1 LNDAAQTPL
10 NTIYE
15 FKAIPNRERYYSN
28 DSAYGVYTFRT
39 FSELPYAN
47 KDPYDLEVL
56 DKTYSE
62 VYSSV
67 LVGKVPRLN
76 TGQEYK
82 IKAKLVYS
90 SKYKAYQYEAITVE
104 QDTPK
109 TVEDQRKFLGSLLT
123 ENQAKVLLEAYPEVI
138 QIVMSGESD
147 KIDLNK
153 TKGIKEFTWNLIK
166 SKIEENFVNADI
178 ITLLAPL
185 GISFNKIKKLLNDE
199 PNAHILRQ
207 KILDDPYIVVDVP
220 GIGFKQADAIALKL
234 NANLEVSDKRVIS
247 FLKTYLKDLAESEGH
262 TFVTYNEL
270 EVAVKENIIECEDV
284 FNKLLTDEL
293 ENPKL
298 LHIYEDKIGLKHFHD
313 VETRIWKIVNQIN
326 DSEPLFISDK
336 EIASGIEKSE
346 TDQKFLYSDE
356 QKEAIINVTKKNF
369 NLLCGVAGT
378 GKSSVSRA
386 ILNIYHTHSI
396 ACVALAAKAAKRLNE
411 TTGFYSQTLH
421 RLLGAEGFNKF
432 KYDEYNPLPHDLI
445 LIDESSMLNGYLIL
459 CLLRAVKPGCKI
471 IMVGDSKQLPPIGYA
486 NIFSDLLEKENLQ
499 VNILT
504 QIHRQAAK
512 SGIITD
518 SNLIRIGINPVP
530 EKSFKTVHGEL
541 QDLYYMFRS
550 SREELNDIAI
560 KTFLKTIETEGLD
573 NVIILTPRKQNC
585 INSTKE
591 INKIIQNK
599 LISDDVPFMQYG
611 EAKYKIG
618 SKIINIQNDY
628 DKNVMNGE
636 MGLAKRLDINGEGED
651 VLVVEFEG
659 REIEYTRPELNKI
672 DLAYALS
679 THKFQG
685 SQCSTVI
692 SILDNTHYALLS
704 REYLYTTITRS
715 IKRCLILA
723 EPFAFDKSVEIDK
736 SNTRNTWLKFLN

>member
-47 KDPYDLEVL
+47 KGPYDLEVL

-104 QDTPK
+104 QDTPR

-123 ENQAKVLLEAYPEVI
+123 ENQAKVLLEAYPDVI
-138 QIVMSGESD
+138 QIVMSGESN

-178 ITLLAPL
+178 VTLLAPL

-220 GIGFKQADAIALKL
+220 GIGFKQADSIALKL
-234 NANLEVSDKRVIS
+234 NSNLEVSDKRVIS

-270 EVAVKENIIECEDV
+270 EIAVKENIIECEDV

-298 LHIYEDKIGLKHFHD
+298 LHIYEEKIGLKHFHD

-326 DSEPLFISDK
+326 DSEPLYISD
-336 EIASGIEKSE
+336 EDIASGIEKSE
-346 TDQKFLYSDE
+346 TDQKFFYSDE
-356 QKEAIINVTKKNF
+356 QKEAIINITKKNF

-386 ILNIYHTHSI
+386 ILNIYHKHSI

-518 SNLIRIGINPVP
+518 SNLIRMGINPVP

-591 INKIIQNK
+591 INKVIQNK
-599 LISDDVPFMQYG
+599 LIGNDVPFMQYG
-611 EAKYKIG
+611 ESKYKIG

-628 DKNVMNGE
+628 SKNVMNGE
-636 MGLAKRLDINGEGED
+636 IGFAKRLDVNEEGDD

-672 DLAYALS
+672 ELAYCLS
-679 THKFQG
+679 THRYQG